1 MQRYEASASITTVR
15 GALKRFGNLLI
26 TPRVVL
32 SLLLL
37 ALLAAFVM
45 MPFGRL
51 VGDTFIW
58 QGTDVRLS
66 RDALPGT
73 FTVFHWERVFNS
85 PLTKNL
91 LIKPLLHSLEIG
103 ASVAVLALVI
113 GGGLAWLIVRTDMPF
128 KKLIGALAVVP
139 YVLPSYTL
147 ALAWIIVFK
156 NQRIGGAMGLFQYLT
171 GISPPDWL
179 SYGYVPIVINLA
191 IHYSPFAFL
200 LISAALASIDSR
212 LEESAELLGAT
223 RWLTVRRVTLPI
235 VLPALL
241 SAFILVFSRS
251 IGIFGTPYF
260 LGSPVRYFTLP
271 TMIFTNIVSRTP
283 SPAYILALVL
293 ILSSTFL
300 IFLNQR
306 FIGTRRSFV
315 TISGKGFRS
324 NLTRLG
330 PWKTP
335 AVIYAGGFILV
346 GALLP
351 LLLLF
356 WQTLMRYPGNY
367 SFANL
372 TSLYWVGPSGTEF
385 AEGEAGILRNWQII
399 GAAWN
404 SVKLSVTVALIT
416 GVLGLLAG
424 YAVVK
429 GRGTFLSKTLEQLSF
444 LPYLIPSIA
453 FGAIYLSVFTHS
465 WGPIPSLYGTF
476 FLLVLVCTF
485 KNLPFASRSGTSAML
500 QVGGELEEAA
510 SMAGSGWFRR
520 FGRIILP
527 LTLKGSMAGFIL
539 VFITTMRE
547 LSLIILLVTPK
558 TRMLTTMTFRY
569 LEQGYAQFANA
580 ITVLIAVLV
589 LIGVWISRRVG
600 GKGLV

>member
-1 MQRYEASASITTVR
+1 MQKHEPRFSMTAR
-15 GALKRFGNLLI
+15 GILKRFSNRLT

-32 SLLLL
+32 SLIIL
-37 ALLAAFVM
+37 AVLAVFVV
-45 MPFGRL
+45 MPFARL
-51 VGDTFIW
+51 VRDTLVW
-58 QGTDVRLS
+58 QGTDIRIS
-66 RDALPGT
+66 RDAQPGT
-73 FTVFHWERVFNS
+73 FTTFHWERTFAS

-91 LIKPLLHSLEIG
+91 LILPLIHSLEVG
-103 ASVAVLALVI
+103 VSVAVLALVI
-113 GGGLAWLIVRTDMPF
+113 GGLLAWLIVRTDMPF
-128 KKLIGALAVVP
+128 KKLIGALAVIP

-156 NQRIGGAMGLFQYLT
+156 NERIGGAMGLFQYLT
-171 GISPPDWL
+171 GISPPNWL

-191 IHYSPFAFL
+191 IHYSPFAYL
-200 LISAALASIDSR
+200 LISGALASIDSR

-223 RWLTVRRVTLPI
+223 RWLTLRRITLPI
-235 VLPALL
+235 VLPAIL

-271 TMIFTNIVSRTP
+271 TMIYTNIVSRTP
-283 SPAYILALVL
+283 SAGYILALVL

-300 IFLNQR
+300 IFINQK

-335 AVIYAGGFILV
+335 AILYAAGIILM

-351 LLLLF
+351 LLLLL

-372 TSLYWVGPSGTEF
+372 TSLFWVGPRGTEF

-404 SVKLSVTVALIT
+404 SVKLSVTVAFVT
-416 GVLGLLAG
+416 GILGLLAG

-429 GRGTFLSKTLEQLSF
+429 GRGTFLSKALEQLTF

-453 FGAIYLSVFTHS
+453 FGAIYLSVFTHD

-476 FLLVLVCTF
+476 LLLVLVCTF

-510 SMAGSGWFRR
+510 SVAGAGWFRR

-527 LTLKGSMAGFIL
+527 LTLKGAMAGFIL

-580 ITVLIAVLV
+580 ITLLIAFLV
-589 LIGVWISRRVG
+589 LIGVWISRRMG

>member
-1 MQRYEASASITTVR
+1 MQRHEPRSSTTVR
-15 GALKRFGNLLI
+15 GTLKRFGNRLI

-37 ALLAAFVM
+37 ALLAVFVM
-45 MPFGRL
+45 MPFTRL
-51 VGDTFIW
+51 VRDTFVW

-66 RDALPGT
+66 RDAQPGT
-73 FTVFHWERVFNS
+73 FTVYHWERVFNS
-85 PLTKNL
+85 SLTKNL
-91 LIKPLLHSLEIG
+91 LIKPLMHSLEIG

-324 NLTRLG
+324 NLTHLG

-335 AVIYAGGFILV
+335 AVLYAGGFILA

-351 LLLLF
+351 LLLLC

-372 TSLYWVGPSGTEF
+372 TSLYWIGPSGTEF
-385 AEGEAGILRNWQII
+385 AEGEAGILRNWQIL

-404 SVKLSVTVALIT
+404 SVKLSITVALVT

-429 GRGTFLSKTLEQLSF
+429 GRGTFLSKILEQLSF

-465 WGPIPSLYGTF
+465 WGLIPSLYGTF

-589 LIGVWISRRVG
+589 LIGVWVSRKMG

>member
-1 MQRYEASASITTVR
+1 MTIR
-15 GALKRFGNLLI
+15 GILKRFGNRLT

-37 ALLAAFVM
+37 ALLAAFVV

-51 VGDTFIW
+51 VHDTFVW
-58 QGTDVRLS
+58 QGTDERLS
-66 RDALPGT
+66 RDAQPGM
-73 FTVFHWERVFNS
+73 FTPFHWERVFNS
-85 PLTKNL
+85 SLTKNL
-91 LIKPLLHSLEIG
+91 LIKPLMHSLEVG
-103 ASVAVLALVI
+103 VSVAVLALVL

-156 NQRIGGAMGLFQYLT
+156 NQRIGGSMGLFQYLS
-171 GISPPDWL
+171 GICPPDWL

-200 LISAALASIDSR
+200 LISAALTSIDSR

-223 RWLTVRRVTLPI
+223 RWLTVRRITLPI

-300 IFLNQR
+300 IFLNQK

-335 AVIYAGGFILV
+335 AVLYAGAFIVV

-351 LLLLF
+351 LLLLM

-367 SFANL
+367 SLSNL
-372 TSLYWVGPSGTEF
+372 TFLYWTGPSGTEF

-399 GAAWN
+399 GAALN
-404 SVKLSVTVALIT
+404 SVKLSVTVALVT
-416 GVLGLLAG
+416 GSLGLLAG

-429 GRGTFLSKTLEQLSF
+429 GRGTFLSKVLEQVSF

-453 FGAIYLSVFTHS
+453 FGAIYLSVFTHK

-527 LTLKGSMAGFIL
+527 LTFKGSMAGFIL

-580 ITVLIAVLV
+580 ITILIAFLV
-589 LIGVWISRRVG
+589 LIGLWISRRVG